1 MVDVTALSNYELR
14 DNLIEL
20 GFQPGPIIESTRRV
34 YELKYLQMIGEV
46 NSSDSGEDEDL
57 ASAQPTR
64 LTSPVKRTN
73 VRKPSPEPAAASSS
87 FNSDSEQRELTPAEQ
102 NAKWKV
108 RVAVVLALAILMYF
122 YFGSG
127 PN

>member
-1 MVDVTALSNYELR
+1 MVDVSALSNYELR
-14 DNLIEL
+14 DNLIQL

-34 YELKYLQMIGEV
+34 YEMKYLQMIGEV
-46 NSSDSGEDEDL
+46 NSSDSGEDNDL
-57 ASAQPTR
+57 ASAKPPR
-64 LTSPVKRTN
+64 LTSPVKRNN
-73 VRKPSPEPAAASSS
+73 VPKTTPEPTAESSS
-87 FNSDSEQRELTPAEQ
+87 SVHESEQRQLTSAEK

-108 RVAVVLALAILMYF
+108 RVAAVLALAIIMYF